1 METLSIKSAYPP
13 VREVLFS
20 AHDGRLITVTLGTYD
35 RSFCATKRF
44 YLYPKAP
51 ELVRFFDEMAAEWRG
66 WQGRKVFKSAED
78 DLRIEATADRM
89 GHIQLRITISNDVP
103 PPDDQWQVSVSIW
116 LEAGGMD
123 FLARRMKKFLNPY
136 SNSSIGE

>member
-1 METLSIKSAYPP
+1 MDTLSIKSAYPP

-20 AHDGRLITVTLGTYD
+20 AQDGRLMTVTLGTYD
-35 RSFCATKRF
+35 KSFYATKRI

-51 ELVRFFDEMAAEWRG
+51 ELVRFFDEMAGESRG
-66 WQGRKVFKSAED
+66 WQGTKKFASAED

-103 PPDDQWQVSVSIW
+103 PPDDQWQVSVSVW

-123 FLARRMKKFLNPY
+123 FLAGRMKKFFNLCGNGLLY
-136 SNSSIGE
+136 